1 MPENVLF
8 CSRCGAQNI
17 PSATICQKCGAG
29 LTQIV
34 PVTNAVAVPAAAAA
48 PAVAYAPPVAAG
60 PAYGGFWLRVV
71 ATLLDGVVLSVVTMP
86 IFFIL
91 IFPAVIRAV
100 NEAQRG
106 SQEPPVELISRIFA
120 VIPLIWIANWLY
132 DSLLTCSSWQGT
144 IGKRVL
150 RMKVIDQAG
159 NKISFGR
166 ATGRF
171 FSKAFIS
178 GIFYVGYI
186 MVAFTDRKQGLHD
199 MIAGTLVVRY

>member
-1 MPENVLF
+1 
-8 CSRCGAQNI
+8 
-17 PSATICQKCGAG
+17 
-29 LTQIV
+29 
-34 PVTNAVAVPAAAAA
+34 
-48 PAVAYAPPVAAG
+48 
-60 PAYGGFWLRVV
+60 
-71 ATLLDGVVLSVVTMP
+71 
-86 IFFIL
+86 
-91 IFPAVIRAV
+91 V